1 MSIEVIPVTRPS
13 ERREFL
19 KLPFHVYENDPNWV
33 SPLISEQ
40 KRILF
45 NREHPFWKHGCIAPF
60 IARMDGR
67 TMGRIAAVADEAH
80 NSFHGEKVGFFGFF
94 EVIGAGENPQAAEEI
109 TRHLFEAVNRWIADR
124 GFDTMRGPS
133 SPSSNY
139 DWACLIEGHDAPP
152 VFLMPYNPPQYARLF
167 ESQGLQKA
175 MDMVSLFF
183 DCRELPEKAH
193 RVAGIAERRGY
204 KIRNLDMRRFWEETE
219 LILEIYNDAWEKNWG
234 FIPMDREEFMEQA
247 KQLKTLVIPSLV
259 KIVEYNGEAVG
270 FALSVP
276 DYNVALRTMRGR
288 LLPFGF
294 FKVLSLKRN
303 PARAGIAR
311 TITLGVKKAH
321 RHKGIDALL
330 AVCSVQAG
338 HDLGI
343 WKADFGWVLE
353 SNKEA
358 IQLFEHLGGR
368 IYRRYRI
375 YEKPVRGQ

>member
-1 MSIEVIPVTRPS
+1 
-13 ERREFL
+13 
-19 KLPFHVYENDPNWV
+19 
-33 SPLISEQ
+33 
-40 KRILF
+40 
-45 NREHPFWKHGCIAPF
+45 
-60 IARMDGR
+60 
-67 TMGRIAAVADEAH
+67 
-80 NSFHGEKVGFFGFF
+80 
-94 EVIGAGENPQAAEEI
+94 
-109 TRHLFEAVNRWIADR
+109 
-124 GFDTMRGPS
+124 
-133 SPSSNY
+133 
-139 DWACLIEGHDAPP
+139 
-152 VFLMPYNPPQYARLF
+152 
-167 ESQGLQKA
+167 
-175 MDMVSLFF
+175 
-183 DCRELPEKAH
+183 
-193 RVAGIAERRGY
+193 
-204 KIRNLDMRRFWEETE
+204 
-219 LILEIYNDAWEKNWG
+219 
-234 FIPMDREEFMEQA
+234 
-247 KQLKTLVIPSLV
+247 
-259 KIVEYNGEAVG
+259 VG

-368 IYRRYRI
+368 ICRRYRI